1 MSPNNGGLKEE
12 VRMKTTLFRF
22 YLIFMLVSL
31 ALFSFENKSVN
42 KKELKENKET
52 DLSNKKPYRHYY
64 RFSNLC

>member
-12 VRMKTTLFRF
+12 VKMKTTLFRF

-42 KKELKENKET
+42 KREVKDNKET
-52 DLSNKKPYRHYY
+52 DISNKKPYRHHY